1 MTFVLAAVACSPG
14 AMSVC
19 HLAASLVTDLDAG
32 SCAISVRCCRI
43 NRSYMLS
50 TCYLSGCGCL
60 WHNPAAGSD
69 SSVGQVLV
77 GGWPSI
83 TLACLPSQP
92 SWRLETLLTFVVAS
106 DTYTFTRL
114 GHSLRRCKNPQAR
127 EVRLFTRSPNHNK
140 PYIHL

>member
-1 MTFVLAAVACSPG
+1 MCYQCPLLPHKPFVHAFNMLFIWLRMSLAQPS
-14 AMSVC
+14 
-19 HLAASLVTDLDAG
+19 
-32 SCAISVRCCRI
+32 
-43 NRSYMLS
+43 
-50 TCYLSGCGCL
+50 
-60 WHNPAAGSD
+60 SD